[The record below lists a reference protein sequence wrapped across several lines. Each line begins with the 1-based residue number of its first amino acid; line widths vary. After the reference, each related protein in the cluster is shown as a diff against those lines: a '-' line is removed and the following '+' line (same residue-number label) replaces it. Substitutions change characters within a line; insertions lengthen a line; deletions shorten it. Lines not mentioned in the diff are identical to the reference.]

1 MEDKTLNFLDVNKIL
16 HPMFLPLDGIP
27 RAPRSNVSG
36 DGFGLGVLHNDTQI
50 SSKIIRTL
58 SCLSKLRSLYIFSM
72 LGDCDVVTMTTLSNN
87 SNLASRATS
96 LTSIAIGCLRAPYT
110 PTMVESSFFKASMTL
125 FKAPIVEPCK
135 TNS

>member
-27 RAPRSNVSG
+27 RAPRS
-36 DGFGLGVLHNDTQI
+36 NDTQI

-96 LTSIAIGCLRAPYT
+96 LTSIVMGCLRAPYT

-125 FKAPIVEPCK
+125 FKAPVVEP
-135 TNS
+135 